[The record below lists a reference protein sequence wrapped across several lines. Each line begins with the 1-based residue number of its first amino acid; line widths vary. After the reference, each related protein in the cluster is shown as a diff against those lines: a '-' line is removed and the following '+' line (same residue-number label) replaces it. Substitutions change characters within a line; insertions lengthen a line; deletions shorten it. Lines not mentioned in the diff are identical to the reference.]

1 MRPQRSD
8 DTGRTTS
15 PIIASQHCT
24 RNAECIHQAQEVV
37 SERSLLTRTRSIRV
51 AKPGR
56 PVATQIRNNNPPPGG
71 GERRR
76 NYIVS
81 MHVVREPMHQDDR
94 SPICGAGF
102 LVS

>member
-15 PIIASQHCT
+15 PIIASQHRT
-24 RNAECIHQAQEVV
+24 WNAECIHQAQEVV

-56 PVATQIRNNNPPPGG
+56 PVATQIRNNDPPPGG

-76 NYIVS
+76 NSVVS
-81 MHVVREPMHQDDR
+81 MHVVWKSMHQDDGR
-94 SPICGAGF
+94 TVSGAGF
-102 LVS
+102 IV